1 MCSFG
6 SGRDTVRIRAIG
18 NSFSVDAVEQ
28 HSWPLAHSVGKT
40 VIVGN
45 MYIPGCFL
53 ERHYDNMLGDKPDYS
68 CRKTSAGGTV
78 TETPGHTL
86 EQAKDYVGLHQASP
100 LSGLPACT
108 QGCA

>member
-6 SGRDTVRIRAIG
+6 SGRGTVWIRTTG

-45 MYIPGCFL
+45 MYIPGCPL

-68 CRKTSAGGTV
+68 CRKTSAGGAV

-86 EQAKDYVGLHQASP
+86 EQAKDYVGLQQVGL